1 MIIAKYLNNYYIG
14 NRLEDSVGIITSNV
28 DKIDTSFTK
37 SNLFW
42 YKEVSLTDKNLT
54 DIYELKLYIN
64 YDIDLPEVPKTWKL
78 DVGDDVLKK
87 KNTIKLVFYNGMLPG
102 WRGED
107 KNISYKYINVN
118 EIKNGSIKKIF
129 YKKDGKAC
137 IFPKIYKKNASIAE
151 IVKIEKAILDM

>member
-1 MIIAKYLNNYYIG
+1 AKYLNNYYIG

-107 KNISYKYINVN
+107 K
-118 EIKNGSIKKIF
+118 
-129 YKKDGKAC
+129 
-137 IFPKIYKKNASIAE
+137 
-151 IVKIEKAILDM
+151 